1 MNNYYQII
9 EKIKNTLD
17 ITSTNTAECSPDIS
31 CAAVL
36 IPLVFVEN
44 EWHLLFT
51 RRSGHV
57 ASHQNEVSFPG
68 GSYDSRDR
76 DLKSTALRETYEEIG
91 IRSDEISILGA
102 LTFSITITGFKVFPY
117 VGIINW
123 PTELIINASEVH
135 SVFTIPIRWLM
146 DSKNYYESDYF
157 NPSFG
162 IRKVIH
168 YHEFQGEHLW
178 GFTARLTQQLLE
190 LLK

>member
-1 MNNYYQII
+1 MIDEHLII
-9 EKIKNTLD
+9 EKIKNNLGKEPLFLE
-17 ITSTNTAECSPDIS
+17 SCAPDKS

-36 IPLVFVEN
+36 IPLVYDEKK
-44 EWHLLFT
+44 WHLLFT
-51 RRSGHV
+51 RRSGNV

-68 GSYDSRDR
+68 GSYDSRDHE
-76 DLKSTALRETYEEIG
+76 LKRTALRETYEEIG
-91 IRSDEISILGA
+91 VKSNEINIIGTLPSSL
-102 LTFSITITGFKVFPY
+102 TITGFKVYPF

-123 PTELIINASEVH
+123 PAKIKINTDEVH
-135 SVFTIPIRWLM
+135 SVFTIPILWLM
-146 DSKNYYESDYF
+146 DSKNYYESDYL

-178 GFTARLTQQLLE
+178 GYTARLTQQFLE